1 MFAFRKI
8 RELYYWFYLE
18 VQQLEFILYAS
29 IALIAVA
36 FTVLVVYLAKT
47 LKSLRITLDQ
57 VAGTLAGL
65 EKQVEGITKETT
77 DLLHKTNQL
86 AEDIQKKSEKVN
98 SVVDAVK
105 EIGTSIQQFNR
116 SMKKVSASVTGQLEK
131 NEEKVAQAIQWTNAV
146 MELIDKVK
154 QRKRSKKQPD

>member
-1 MFAFRKI
+1 MIADFMFAFRKI

-65 EKQVEGITKETT
+65 EKQVEGITQETIGGR
-77 DLLHKTNQL
+77 H
-86 AEDIQKKSEKVN
+86 SEK
-98 SVVDAVK
+98 
-105 EIGTSIQQFNR
+105 I
-116 SMKKVSASVTGQLEK
+116 
-131 NEEKVAQAIQWTNAV
+131 
-146 MELIDKVK
+146 
-154 QRKRSKKQPD
+154 